1 MPQAWSS
8 KRSCFGVASACRSV
22 LVRTRVEW
30 PVRLPV
36 SAQHRVHRRLCRPTK
51 QVSHRVIEPLSAN
64 VRGHQSGHTSE
75 PRSGDECLHTDHL
88 NHISALTI
96 SSAAICRKPLQRQA
110 EPRSLSPQTDQ
121 GKIMGIHRKNNRS
134 HAKRFVTTAAGAGA
148 LALACTIVT
157 TSVASAHDWSQVAVC
172 ESSGDWNINTGNG
185 FYGGLQFTQST
196 WDAYKPASAPARA
209 DLASTADQVAAAE
222 ATLSAQD
229 IGAWPVCGVYLGW
242 GGTTPDSTTSAPSS
256 EDSAGDTVTVSE
268 GDTLLDLAS
277 AKGFRWQDV
286 WARNARIPDPDQ
298 IRVGDVIQF

>member
-1 MPQAWSS
+1 MPQSLELEEIPV
-8 KRSCFGVASACRSV
+8 FGVASACRSV

-75 PRSGDECLHTDHL
+75 PRSGDECLHTEHL

-148 LALACTIVT
+148 LALACTIVDYERSQCT
-157 TSVASAHDWSQVAVC
+157 RLVAGCRVREFPETGNNQHRQRLLRRTSIHAVDVGC
-172 ESSGDWNINTGNG
+172 IQTGKRTGPRRLGVDGRSSRRCGSNPLSSGHRRVAGMW
-185 FYGGLQFTQST
+185 
-196 WDAYKPASAPARA
+196 
-209 DLASTADQVAAAE
+209 AST
-222 ATLSAQD
+222 
-229 IGAWPVCGVYLGW
+229 
-242 GGTTPDSTTSAPSS
+242 
-256 EDSAGDTVTVSE
+256 SAGAAPP
-268 GDTLLDLAS
+268 L
-277 AKGFRWQDV
+277 
-286 WARNARIPDPDQ
+286 
-298 IRVGDVIQF
+298 IRPPRLHHRKIQRATR